1 MISADLRRILRG
13 PMHLRVYVGVF
24 YEEWSMPAGAAL
36 TFDECNCLAV
46 SLVSQARH
54 AILRSVISTDGS
66 TDTQSTILAKLQ
78 NLGTP
83 TTNMLAKAVV
93 IDRTTLGRYIL
104 PLERRP
110 TASSGGY

>member
-1 MISADLRRILRG
+1 MISADLRCILRG

-36 TFDECNCLAV
+36 TFDEYNCLAV

-66 TDTQSTILAKLQ
+66 TDDPIHDPCKAAKL
-78 NLGTP
+78 GTSD
-83 TTNMLAKAVV
+83 N
-93 IDRTTLGRYIL
+93 
-104 PLERRP
+104 
-110 TASSGGY
+110 

>member
-1 MISADLRRILRG
+1 
-13 PMHLRVYVGVF
+13 
-24 YEEWSMPAGAAL
+24 MPAGAAL

-78 NLGTP
+78 NLGSP

-110 TASSGGY
+110 TASSVGY